1 LSRFIKTK
9 KGKNMQL
16 SKWIEKHSTE
26 ELRKLAKMCGCASN
40 YLYHVAQDSCSAGLA
55 KKIEAATKKLNPLM
69 VVSKESLRPDIWSKN
84 K

>member
-1 LSRFIKTK
+1 
-9 KGKNMQL
+9 MQL

-55 KKIEAATKKLNPLM
+55 KKIEAATRKLNPER
-69 VVSKESLRPDIWSKN
+69 VVHKWELRKDIWEKGE
-84 K
+84 